1 MIAIAFKCI
10 SNAGYCYTDLKPG
23 NILFK
28 KNFDVWTYR
37 LGDIGSIVKNTTIGY
52 HPSTFPPPEYEIREN
67 LNNDDN
73 FMIWS
78 IGVLIARLYKFG
90 RVEFKNDAYRDLTDT
105 QSDYYLTNQQ
115 LLDYYYGTLIPDI
128 ISKINSIP
136 DGTIIDP
143 KMKEILNGTLTRPEQ
158 RINFDR
164 IIELTN

>member
-1 MIAIAFKCI
+1 
-10 SNAGYCYTDLKPG
+10 
-23 NILFK
+23 
-28 KNFDVWTYR
+28 
-37 LGDIGSIVKNTTIGY
+37 
-52 HPSTFPPPEYEIREN
+52 
-67 LNNDDN
+67 
-73 FMIWS
+73 MIWS

-90 RVEFKNDAYRDLTDT
+90 REEFYNQTYRDFTDV
-105 QSDYYLTNQQ
+105 QGDYHFTNQQ
-115 LLDYYYGTLIPDI
+115 LLDHYYDKVIPDI